1 MRALLAVL
9 ALAALTAGCGS
20 STSRSEQGAPRTG
33 SLEGLWKGSGQAVA
47 LIPGTNDYS
56 PGDVRVSFLV
66 VDNRGRVIAPPTAR
80 FWIARSLSA
89 KPLQETV
96 AKLEPVGV
104 PGVSKGADVPALYV
118 AHVRVGRPG
127 KYYVLARPIG
137 KVAIGG
143 IHDIVVRDPSPTPA
157 VGDRAYPS
165 RTPTLASSGGKTA
178 MLTTRVP
185 PDRGLLRYSIAES
198 LAAHTPFVV
207 TFATPRYCESRTC
220 GPVVDVV
227 EHARRR
233 SKAREFASSTSRST
247 KTMIRV
253 KGRTAGCANGGFRR
267 SRGRFSSAVTAASRR
282 SSRAPSRRESS
293 RIRFGVP
300 YARPQDRRQL
310 THLAHARARRT
321 CKG

>member
-1 MRALLAVL
+1 VRTLLAVL

-33 SLEGLWKGSGQAVA
+33 SLEGLWKSSGQAVA

-56 PGDVRVSFLV
+56 TGELRISFLV

-80 FWIARSLSA
+80 FWIARAPSA
-89 KPLQETV
+89 KPFQETV

-104 PGVSKGADVPALYV
+104 PGLSTGADVPALYV
-118 AHVRVGRPG
+118 AHVHVGAAG
-127 KYYVLARPIG
+127 KYSVLARPIG

-143 IHDIVVRDPSPTPA
+143 IHDIVVRDRSATPA
-157 VGDRAYPS
+157 LGDRAYPS
-165 RTPTLASSGGKTA
+165 RTPTLASTGGKTA
-178 MLTTRVP
+178 QLTTLVP

-198 LAAHTPFVV
+198 LAARAPFVV

-233 SKAREFASSTSRST
+233 FEGSGIRFIHVEIYKDNDPRRGQNRWVRQWRLPSEPWTFLVGGDGRIKAKFEGSVSTGELESA
-247 KTMIRV
+247 I
-253 KGRTAGCANGGFRR
+253 RR
-267 SRGRFSSAVTAASRR
+267 SLR
-282 SSRAPSRRESS
+282 
-293 RIRFGVP
+293 
-300 YARPQDRRQL
+300 
-310 THLAHARARRT
+310 
-321 CKG
+321 